1 MKYLRG
7 GEDRGSLGERED
19 GRDQQ
24 VLKLRDGL
32 RGRGG
37 RRGAPELGG
46 TGKAET

>member
-7 GEDRGSLGERED
+7 GEAWVSLGERED

-24 VLKLRDGL
+24 VLKLSVG
-32 RGRGG
+32 RGRRGG
-37 RRGAPELGG
+37 RSGAPELGG